1 MLNLRERM
9 LRPTFLS
16 LSLFAALTAGAQS
29 SAYSTL
35 SAHAHNDYEHP
46 VPFLTAYYR
55 HYGSIEADVF
65 ERNGQL
71 FTAHNEEDI
80 RPERTLEKLYLQPL
94 QELIRKNGGTA
105 FKNSKDTLQL
115 MIDFKTT
122 GVPTLTA
129 LVKILERYPEIT
141 KNPTVIITISG
152 DQPVPAQWDQY
163 PAFIHFDGKREGTY
177 TTAQLKRIPMYSV
190 DVKAFTSWNG
200 KGLIVKAERDNIQH
214 WIDSVH
220 HTGKKV
226 RFWGTA
232 DNVNTWKTLMNM
244 GANYIGTDLVEDLA
258 TYLTNRKN
266 LEYNGTAAPHTL
278 YPARYVNNDSLTEVK
293 NVILLIG
300 DGMGLAQIYAGFTG
314 NRGQLNLLQM
324 RNIGFSKTYSADSY
338 ITDSAGGGTAMATGH
353 KTNNRYIGVDAT
365 GVRLNPIPDIIAPK
379 GYKSALI
386 SAGDIT
392 DATPA
397 AFYGHVPE
405 RSLEDSIA
413 ADFLSSPVSIMIG
426 GGAKHFNERKDR
438 LDVAAQLRTK
448 GYVFST
454 RLEDLDT
461 IRSSKYIVLDK
472 RAELSMLSGRGNFL
486 THSLEKS
493 IATLRQNNKGFFVM
507 AEGAQI
513 DYGGHVN
520 NMSYVTTEMM
530 DFDAA
535 IGAAMKFADEDGHTL
550 VIVTADHETGGLS
563 LLDGNIS
570 HGYVD
575 GNFSSNDH
583 SAVMVPVFAYGPH
596 SLDFRGVYENT
607 EIFAKIIALLK

>member
-1 MLNLRERM
+1 M
-9 LRPTFLS
+9 LRSTFLS
-16 LSLFAALTAGAQS
+16 LSLCAVLTAGAQT
-29 SAYSTL
+29 SAYTTL

-46 VPFLTAYYR
+46 IPFLTAYYR
-55 HYGSIEADVF
+55 HFGSIEADVY

-71 FTAHNEEDI
+71 LVAHNEEDI

-94 QELIRKNGGTA
+94 QELVRKNGGTA

-115 MIDFKTT
+115 MIDFKTI
-122 GVPTLTA
+122 GIPTVKA
-129 LVKILERYPEIT
+129 LIKTLENYPELT
-141 KNPTVIITISG
+141 KTPTIVITISG
-152 DQPVPAQWDQY
+152 DQPAPALWDQY
-163 PAFIHFDGKREGTY
+163 PSYIHFDGKREGQY
-177 TTAQLKRIPMYSV
+177 TAAQLKRIPMYSV
-190 DVKAFTSWNG
+190 DVKLFTNWNG
-200 KGLIVKAERDNIQH
+200 KGLIVKEEREKMQH

-220 HTGKKV
+220 NVGKKV

-244 GANYIGTDLVEDLA
+244 GVNYVGTDQLEDLA
-258 TYLTNRKN
+258 AFLTDRKK

-278 YPARYVNNDSLTEVK
+278 YPARYVNNDSLGQVN

-324 RNIGFSKTYSADSY
+324 RNIGFSKTYSSDSY
-338 ITDSAGGGTAMATGH
+338 ITDSAAGGTAMATGN
-353 KTNNRYIGVDAT
+353 KTNNRYIGVDNT

-405 RSLEDSIA
+405 RALEDSIA
-413 ADFLSSPVSIMIG
+413 SHFLSSPVSIMIG
-426 GGAKHFNERKDR
+426 GGAKHFNQRKDG
-438 LDVAAQLRTK
+438 LNMPALLQEK
-448 GYVFST
+448 GYVFSN

-461 IRSSKYIVLDK
+461 LRASKYVVLDK
-472 RAELSMLSGRGNFL
+472 RAELSMLGGRGNFL

-493 IATLRQNNKGFFVM
+493 IATLRQKFFIM

-520 NMSYVTTEMM
+520 NLPYVATEMM
-530 DFDAA
+530 DFDEA

-570 HGYVD
+570 KGYVD
-575 GNFSSNDH
+575 GHFSSNDH

-607 EIFAKIIALLK
+607 EIFKKITALLK